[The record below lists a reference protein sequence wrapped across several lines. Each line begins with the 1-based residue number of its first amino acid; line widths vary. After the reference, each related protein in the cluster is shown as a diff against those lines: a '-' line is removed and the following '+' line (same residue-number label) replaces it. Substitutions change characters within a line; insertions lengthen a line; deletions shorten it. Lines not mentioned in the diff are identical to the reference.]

1 MTTNRLILTALSLG
15 VLVGLL
21 AIAQGM
27 MTNTSEQKEAM
38 PATEAFNSKQYPE
51 RKATIHPANLIKQH

>member
-1 MTTNRLILTALSLG
+1 MTTNRLMLTALSLG

-27 MTNTSEQKEAM
+27 VNNISEQNEAT
-38 PATEAFNSKQYPE
+38 PATEAFDSK
-51 RKATIHPANLIKQH
+51 

>member
-27 MTNTSEQKEAM
+27 MSNTSEQNEAM
-38 PATEAFNSKQYPE
+38 PATEAFNSK
-51 RKATIHPANLIKQH
+51 

>member
-21 AIAQGM
+21 TIAQGM
-27 MTNTSEQKEAM
+27 MTNTSEQNEAM
-38 PATEAFNSKQYPE
+38 PATEAFNSK
-51 RKATIHPANLIKQH
+51 

>member
-1 MTTNRLILTALSLG
+1 MIINRLMLATLFLG

-27 MTNTSEQKEAM
+27 KTNTNEQNEAM
-38 PATEAFNSKQYPE
+38 PATEAFKT
-51 RKATIHPANLIKQH
+51 K

>member
-1 MTTNRLILTALSLG
+1 MTTNRLLLAALALG

-27 MTNTSEQKEAM
+27 NTNPSEQNEAM
-38 PATEAFNSKQYPE
+38 PATGVFKDE
-51 RKATIHPANLIKQH
+51 

>member
-1 MTTNRLILTALSLG
+1 MTINRLILATLFLG

-27 MTNTSEQKEAM
+27 KTNTNEQNEAM
-38 PATEAFNSKQYPE
+38 PATEAFNVK
-51 RKATIHPANLIKQH
+51 